1 MNRAPVQTCYRPGPT
16 TEGNDEKADFHGCD
30 RPIPGGM
37 WRFLVA
43 DDSESIHGHNR
54 MGRHAAFRVRDG
66 PDNCWVRQQ
75 RATWTPA
82 VFTDLPMTV
91 TRDARSIMIKG
102 DFFQVNYEG
111 IVRANAFFANGT
123 VPLTG
128 APSYAVAMARDPS
141 SSYLVSPGSPGCFQ
155 ATSQ

>member
-1 MNRAPVQTCYRPGPT
+1 MRRLILTVATAVSLAACGDSSSPT
-16 TEGNDEKADFHGCD
+16 TPSPSMVTTE
-30 RPIPGGM
+30 
-37 WRFLVA
+37 WVVTQRFV
-43 DDSESIHGHNR
+43 S
-54 MGRHAAFRVRDG
+54 VTG
-66 PDNCWVRQQ
+66 PDDCWVRQQ

-111 IVRANAFFANGT
+111 IVRADAFLPNRT

-128 APSYAVAMARDPS
+128 AVVAPSRWDGIS
-141 SSYLVSPGSPGCFQ
+141 SSS
-155 ATSQ
+155 